1 MSRNLLQPIME
12 TRDDLKRCAAQASL
26 RPVRLKSAGHPADGP
41 RIFPPAMRFASVVHE
56 GTALAVAIDGDRAIP
71 LRGVTELGRD
81 TPLSLLKEP
90 PLDHESSLNAG
101 EIQRRPVIPRPGKV
115 ICVGL
120 NYAAHIEETKREH
133 SDYPVLFTKFATT
146 LTGPYD
152 PIPLPPESEAI
163 DYEGELVVVIGERGR
178 RIPPDRALDFVAGYA
193 IANDVSMRDYQYK
206 THQWLQGK
214 AWDASTPVGP
224 DLVTPDEIEM
234 PLTLRT
240 FVNGEKVQEAS
251 TELLIFDVGTL
262 VSVVS
267 EFATIEP
274 GDLILT
280 GTPGGVGYRREPQL
294 LLGDGDVVVVA
305 VDQVG
310 RIENRCVAGQGA
322 RNSMP

>member
-1 MSRNLLQPIME
+1 
-12 TRDDLKRCAAQASL
+12 
-26 RPVRLKSAGHPADGP
+26 
-41 RIFPPAMRFASVVHE
+41 MRFASVLHE
-56 GTALAVAIDGDRAIP
+56 GAPLAVAIEGDRAVP
-71 LRGVTELGRD
+71 LEGITELGPE
-81 TPLSLLKEP
+81 TPLSILRDP
-90 PLDHESSLNAG
+90 PLDRNSSLEAA
-101 EIQRRPVIPRPGKV
+101 ELHRRPLVPRPGKV

-120 NYAAHIEETKREH
+120 NYAAHIEETKREQ

-178 RIPPDRALDFVAGYA
+178 RIPPDKALDHVAGFA

-214 AWDASTPVGP
+214 AWDATTPVGP
-224 DLVTPDEIEM
+224 DLVTLDETNE

-251 TELLIFDVGTL
+251 TELLIFDVATL

-294 LLGDGDVVVVA
+294 LLKDGDVVA
-305 VDQVG
+305 VEVDGVG
-310 RIENRCVAGQGA
+310 RIENRCVADQGA

>member
-1 MSRNLLQPIME
+1 
-12 TRDDLKRCAAQASL
+12 
-26 RPVRLKSAGHPADGP
+26 
-41 RIFPPAMRFASVVHE
+41 MRFASVLHD
-56 GTALAVAIDGDRAIP
+56 GAPLAVAIEGERAVPI
-71 LRGVTELGRD
+71 RGVTALGAE
-81 TPLSLLKEP
+81 TPLSLLEDP
-90 PLDHESSLNAG
+90 PLDRGSTLDAG
-101 EIQRRPVIPRPGKV
+101 ALQRRPVVPHPGKV

-120 NYAAHIEETKREH
+120 NYAAHIEETKREP

-146 LTGPYD
+146 LTGPTD
-152 PIPLPPESEAI
+152 PIPLPSESEAI

-178 RIPPDRALDFVAGYA
+178 RIPRERARHHVAGYA
-193 IANDVSMRDYQYK
+193 VANDVSMRDYQYK

-224 DLVTPDEIEM
+224 DLVTLDEIAD

-251 TELLIFDVGTL
+251 TELLIFDVATL
-262 VSVVS
+262 VSIVS

-294 LLGDGDVVVVA
+294 LLTDGDVVVVE
-305 VDQVG
+305 VEGVG
-310 RIENRCVAGQGA
+310 RIENRCVTDQ
-322 RNSMP
+322 R

>member
-1 MSRNLLQPIME
+1 
-12 TRDDLKRCAAQASL
+12 
-26 RPVRLKSAGHPADGP
+26 
-41 RIFPPAMRFASVVHE
+41 MRFASVLHDD
-56 GTALAVAIDGDRAIP
+56 TPMAVLVDGEEAIP
-71 LRGVTELGRD
+71 LRGISELGAD
-81 TPLSLLKEP
+81 TPLSLLRDP
-90 PLDHESSLNAG
+90 PLDRDAALPIGSV
-101 EIQRRPVIPRPGKV
+101 RRRAVVPRPGKV

-120 NYAAHIEETKREH
+120 NYAAHIEETKREQ

-152 PIPLPPESEAI
+152 EIPLPPESEAI

-178 RIPPDRALDFVAGYA
+178 RVPTESALDHVAGYT

-224 DLVTPDEIEM
+224 DLVTRDEVTE

-240 FVNGEKVQEAS
+240 FVNGEKTQEAS
-251 TELLIFDVGTL
+251 TELLIFDIATL
-262 VSVVS
+262 VSTVS

-294 LLGDGDVVVVA
+294 LLGDGDVVVVEI
-305 VDQVG
+305 DQVG
-310 RIENRCVAGQGA
+310 RIENRCVADQGA
-322 RNSMP
+322 

>member
-1 MSRNLLQPIME
+1 
-12 TRDDLKRCAAQASL
+12 
-26 RPVRLKSAGHPADGP
+26 
-41 RIFPPAMRFASVVHE
+41 MRFASVLHDD
-56 GTALAVAIDGDRAIP
+56 TPMAVLVDGEEAIP
-71 LRGVTELGRD
+71 LRGISELGAD
-81 TPLSLLKEP
+81 TPLSLLRDP
-90 PLDHESSLNAG
+90 PLDRVAALPIGSV
-101 EIQRRPVIPRPGKV
+101 RRRAVVPRPGKV

-120 NYAAHIEETKREH
+120 NYAAHIEETKREQ

-152 PIPLPPESEAI
+152 EIPLPPESEAI

-178 RIPPDRALDFVAGYA
+178 RVPTESALDHVAGYT

-224 DLVTPDEIEM
+224 DLVTRDEVTE

-240 FVNGEKVQEAS
+240 LVNGEKTQEAS
-251 TELLIFDVGTL
+251 TELLIFDIATL
-262 VSVVS
+262 VSTVS

-294 LLGDGDVVVVA
+294 LLGDGDVVVVEI
-305 VDQVG
+305 DQVG
-310 RIENRCVAGQGA
+310 RIENRCVADQGA
-322 RNSMP
+322 

>member
-1 MSRNLLQPIME
+1 
-12 TRDDLKRCAAQASL
+12 
-26 RPVRLKSAGHPADGP
+26 
-41 RIFPPAMRFASVVHE
+41 MRFASVLHDD
-56 GTALAVAIDGDRAIP
+56 TPMAVLVDGNQAVP
-71 LRGVTELGRD
+71 LRGISELGAD
-81 TPLSLLKEP
+81 TPLSLLRDP
-90 PLDHESSLNAG
+90 PLDRDAALPIGSL
-101 EIQRRPVIPRPGKV
+101 RRRAVVPHPGKV

-120 NYAAHIEETKREH
+120 NYAAHIEETKREQ

-146 LTGPYD
+146 LTGPTD
-152 PIPLPPESEAI
+152 DIPLPGESEAI

-178 RIPPDRALDFVAGYA
+178 RIPTDQALEYVAGYT

-224 DLVTPDEIEM
+224 DLVTREEIIE

-240 FVNGEKVQEAS
+240 FVNGEKTQEAS
-251 TELLIFDVGTL
+251 TELLIFDIATL
-262 VSVVS
+262 VRTVS

-294 LLGDGDVVVVA
+294 LLKNGDVVVVEI
-305 VDQVG
+305 DQVG
-310 RIENRCVAGQGA
+310 RIENRCAADQGA
-322 RNSMP
+322 

>member
-1 MSRNLLQPIME
+1 
-12 TRDDLKRCAAQASL
+12 
-26 RPVRLKSAGHPADGP
+26 
-41 RIFPPAMRFASVVHE
+41 
-56 GTALAVAIDGDRAIP
+56 
-71 LRGVTELGRD
+71 
-81 TPLSLLKEP
+81 
-90 PLDHESSLNAG
+90 
-101 EIQRRPVIPRPGKV
+101 V

-146 LTGPYD
+146 LTGPLD
-152 PIPLPPESEAI
+152 PIPLPAESEAI

-178 RIPPDRALDFVAGYA
+178 RVPADRALEYVAGYA

-224 DLVTPDEIEM
+224 DLVTRDEITEA
-234 PLTLRT
+234 LTLRT

-251 TELLIFDVGTL
+251 TELLIFDVATL
-262 VSVVS
+262 VSTVS

-294 LLGDGDVVVVA
+294 LLKDGDVVVVE

-310 RIENRCVAGQGA
+310 RIENRCVAGEFDSA
-322 RNSMP
+322 TTA